1 MRELIWNSMLTAQ
14 MSACY
19 WNSLA
24 RRYNGR
30 EKYLKIF
37 LAVTASGTVA
47 GWTIWAHYDIVWKIL
62 SGLSAIVAVALP
74 ILDYSGQVEKMT
86 KLASK
91 CAQLRVGY
99 EQLWAQI
106 DSLSQQSILDAQG
119 KLAQQE
125 IELSDVQAVLPDD
138 RKLLEQCQSEVLIS
152 RGYKTSKD

>member
-1 MRELIWNSMLTAQ
+1 MLNAQ

-19 WNSLA
+19 WSCLA

-30 EKYLKIF
+30 EKSLKIF
-37 LAVTASGTVA
+37 LAITSSGTVA
-47 GWTIWAHYDIVWKIL
+47 GWTIWSHYDLLWKIL
-62 SGLSAIVAVALP
+62 SGLSALVAIALP

-86 KLASK
+86 KLAGK
-91 CAQLRVGY
+91 CAHLRVGY

-138 RKLLEQCQSEVLIS
+138 RKLLEQCQREVLMS
-152 RGYKTSKD
+152 RGYESA

>member
-1 MRELIWNSMLTAQ
+1 LRELVWNSLLTAQ
-14 MSACY
+14 MNACY

-24 RRYNGR
+24 LRYNDR
-30 EKYLKIF
+30 EKWLKIF
-37 LAVTASGTVA
+37 LAVTASSTVA
-47 GWTIWAHYDIVWKIL
+47 GWTIWAHYDFLWKTL

-99 EQLWAQI
+99 ELLWAQF
-106 DSLSQQSILDAQG
+106 DSLSPQSILDAQG

-125 IELSDVQAVLPDD
+125 IELSDVQAALPDD
-138 RKLLEQCQSEVLIS
+138 RKLLEQCQNEVLKS
-152 RGYKTSKD
+152 RGYETV